1 MGNKNIL
8 LIGKGAVISALAKK
22 LHSIPN
28 VEKIFAAPGN
38 GVTNDVYENI
48 DIREDDLTGL
58 LKFAL
63 DNNIDLTIPTSNEAF
78 KSDIVSFF
86 QSNGQ
91 NIFAPAKNICNT
103 ILNKIQVRKFLYKN
117 NAKSPKFGIFNKFQ
131 TALDYLKTSSFP
143 VLIKSQTVSGLNDDK
158 MICPTMKYASDYIE
172 TLFNNGETDIIIE
185 DYIYGTNFTIY
196 YFTDGYSAL
205 PITAVANMKFATG
218 NLEGDFTDGVGSYA
232 PDYRISNKIL
242 QKLEPL
248 VNNILVSFDQKGTPY
263 IGILGV
269 ECILTGDDEFLAEDL
284 KPFFQNHD
292 CRTVL
297 NILEDDI
304 IEIIYSCLNG
314 AFSDEY
320 NEIKINNLHSITAI
334 VSAQYGSQIIENID
348 CCEDIYNIDFNNVKQ
363 NSGNYYTNQGA
374 CFAITRTSKTLT
386 RAKEYLEQDLSV
398 IKFNG
403 MNYRKDICN
412 NSTKSSVRY

>member
-91 NIFAPAKNICNT
+91 NIFAPNKNICNT

-117 NAKSPKFGIFNKFQ
+117 NAKSPKFGIFNKIQ

-143 VLIKSQTVSGLNDDK
+143 VLIKSQTATGLNNDK

-172 TLFNNGETDIIIE
+172 TLFNNGEEDLIIE
-185 DYIYGTNFTIY
+185 DYIYGTNFTVY

-205 PITAVANMKFATG
+205 PITAVANLKFATG
-218 NLEGDFTDGVGSYA
+218 DLEGDFTDGVGSYA
-232 PDYRISNKIL
+232 PDYRISNKTL
-242 QKLEPL
+242 KKLKPL
-248 VNNILVSFDQKGTPY
+248 VDNILVNFEQKGNPY
-263 IGILGV
+263 MGILGI

-304 IEIIYSCLNG
+304 IEIIYSCING

-320 NEIKINNLHSITAI
+320 EIIKTNNLHSITAI
-334 VSAQYGSQIIENID
+334 VSAQLENRLINNLD
-348 CCEDIYNIDFNNVKQ
+348 ICEDIDNIDFIGIKQ
-363 NSGNYYTNQGA
+363 DGVNIYTHQGN

-386 RAKEYLEQDLSV
+386 RAKEYLAQDLSV
-398 IKFNG
+398 IKFDG
-403 MNYRKDICN
+403 MNYRKDICD
-412 NSTKSSVRY
+412 KIQ

>member
-91 NIFAPAKNICNT
+91 NIFAPNKNICNT

-143 VLIKSQTVSGLNDDK
+143 VLIKSQTATGLNNDK

-172 TLFNNGETDIIIE
+172 TLFNNGEEDLIIE
-185 DYIYGTNFTIY
+185 DYIYGTNFTVY

-205 PITAVANMKFATG
+205 PITAVANLKFATG
-218 NLEGDFTDGVGSYA
+218 DLEGDFTDGVGSYA
-232 PDYRISNKIL
+232 PDYRISNKTL
-242 QKLEPL
+242 KKLKPL
-248 VNNILVSFDQKGTPY
+248 VDNILVNFEQKGNPY
-263 IGILGV
+263 MGILGI

-304 IEIIYSCLNG
+304 IEIIYSCING

-320 NEIKINNLHSITAI
+320 EIIKTNNLHSITAI
-334 VSAQYGSQIIENID
+334 VSAQLEIWI
-348 CCEDIYNIDFNNVKQ
+348 FV
-363 NSGNYYTNQGA
+363 
-374 CFAITRTSKTLT
+374 KTLIT
-386 RAKEYLEQDLSV
+386 
-398 IKFNG
+398 
-403 MNYRKDICN
+403 
-412 NSTKSSVRY
+412 

>member
-91 NIFAPAKNICNT
+91 NIFAPNKNICNT

-143 VLIKSQTVSGLNDDK
+143 VLIKSQTATGLNNDK

-172 TLFNNGETDIIIE
+172 TLFNNGEEDLIIE
-185 DYIYGTNFTIY
+185 DYIYGTNFTVY

-205 PITAVANMKFATG
+205 PITAVANLKFATG

-242 QKLEPL
+242 KKLKPL
-248 VNNILVSFDQKGTPY
+248 VDNILVNFEQKGNPY
-263 IGILGV
+263 MGILGI

-304 IEIIYSCLNG
+304 IEIIYSCING

-320 NEIKINNLHSITAI
+320 EIIKTNNLHSITAI
-334 VSAQYGSQIIENID
+334 VSAQLENRLINNLD
-348 CCEDIYNIDFNNVKQ
+348 ICEDIDNIDFIGIKQ
-363 NSGNYYTNQGA
+363 NGVNIYTHQGN

-386 RAKEYLEQDLSV
+386 RAKEYLAQDLSV
-398 IKFNG
+398 IKFDG
-403 MNYRKDICN
+403 MNYRKDICD
-412 NSTKSSVRY
+412 KIQ

>member
-91 NIFAPAKNICNT
+91 NIFAPNKNICNT

-143 VLIKSQTVSGLNDDK
+143 VLIKSQTATGLNNDK

-172 TLFNNGETDIIIE
+172 TLFNNGEEDLIIE
-185 DYIYGTNFTIY
+185 DYIYGTNFTVY

-205 PITAVANMKFATG
+205 PITAVANLKFATG
-218 NLEGDFTDGVGSYA
+218 DLEGDFTDGVGSYA

-242 QKLEPL
+242 KKLKPL
-248 VNNILVSFDQKGTPY
+248 VDNILVNFEQKGNPY
-263 IGILGV
+263 MGILGI

-304 IEIIYSCLNG
+304 IEIIYSCING

-320 NEIKINNLHSITAI
+320 EIIKTNNLHSITAI
-334 VSAQYGSQIIENID
+334 VSAQLENRLINNLD
-348 CCEDIYNIDFNNVKQ
+348 ICEDIDNIDFIGIKQ
-363 NSGNYYTNQGA
+363 DGVNIYTHQGN

-386 RAKEYLEQDLSV
+386 RAKEYLAQDLSV
-398 IKFNG
+398 IKFDG
-403 MNYRKDICN
+403 MNYRKDICD
-412 NSTKSSVRY
+412 KIQ

>member
-91 NIFAPAKNICNT
+91 NIFAPNKNICNT

-143 VLIKSQTVSGLNDDK
+143 VLIKSQTATGLNNDK

-172 TLFNNGETDIIIE
+172 TLFNNGEEDLIIE
-185 DYIYGTNFTIY
+185 DYIYGTNFTVY

-205 PITAVANMKFATG
+205 PITAVANLKFATG
-218 NLEGDFTDGVGSYA
+218 DLEGDFTDGVGSYA
-232 PDYRISNKIL
+232 PDYRISNKTL
-242 QKLEPL
+242 KKLKPL
-248 VNNILVSFDQKGTPY
+248 VDNILVNFEQKGNPY
-263 IGILGV
+263 MGILGI

-304 IEIIYSCLNG
+304 IEIIYSCING

-320 NEIKINNLHSITAI
+320 EIIKTNNLHSITAI
-334 VSAQYGSQIIENID
+334 VSAQLENRLINNLD
-348 CCEDIYNIDFNNVKQ
+348 ICEDIDNIDFIGIKQ
-363 NSGNYYTNQGA
+363 DGVNIYTHQGN

-386 RAKEYLEQDLSV
+386 RAKEYLAQDLSV
-398 IKFNG
+398 IKFDG
-403 MNYRKDICN
+403 MNYRKDICD
-412 NSTKSSVRY
+412 KIQ

>member
-8 LIGKGAVISALAKK
+8 LIGKGAVISSFAKK
-22 LHSIPN
+22 LHSLSG
-28 VEKIFAAPGN
+28 VDKIFAAPGN

-63 DNNIDLTIPTSNEAF
+63 DNNIDLAIPTSNEAF

-91 NIFAPAKNICNT
+91 NIFAPTKNICNT

-117 NAKSPKFGIFNKFQ
+117 NAKSPKFGIFNKLQ

-185 DYIYGTNFTIY
+185 EYIYGTNFTVY

-205 PITAVANMKFATG
+205 PITTVANLKFAAG
-218 NLEGDFTDGVGSYA
+218 NLEGEFTDGVGSYA

-242 QKLEPL
+242 QKLESL
-248 VNNILVSFDQKGTPY
+248 INNILTNFGQKGSPY
-263 IGILGV
+263 IGILGI

-292 CRTVL
+292 VRTVL

-304 IEIIYSCLNG
+304 IEIIYSCING

-320 NEIKINNLHSITAI
+320 EIIKTNNLHSITAI
-334 VSAQYGSQIIENID
+334 VSAQLENQLINNLD
-348 CCEDIYNIDFNNVKQ
+348 ICEDIDNIDFIGVRQDSEKIYTHQ
-363 NSGNYYTNQGA
+363 GN

-386 RAKEYLEQDLSV
+386 RAKEYLAQDLSV
-398 IKFNG
+398 IKFSG
-403 MNYRKDICN
+403 INYRKDICD
-412 NSTKSSVRY
+412 KIQ

>member
-91 NIFAPAKNICNT
+91 NIFAPNKNICNT

-143 VLIKSQTVSGLNDDK
+143 VLIKSQTATGLNNDK

-172 TLFNNGETDIIIE
+172 TLFNNGEEDLIIE
-185 DYIYGTNFTIY
+185 DYIYGTNFTVY

-205 PITAVANMKFATG
+205 PITAVANLKFATG

-242 QKLEPL
+242 KKLKPL
-248 VNNILVSFDQKGTPY
+248 VDNILVNFEQKGNPY
-263 IGILGV
+263 MGILGI

-304 IEIIYSCLNG
+304 IEIIYSCING

-320 NEIKINNLHSITAI
+320 EIIKTNNLHSITAI
-334 VSAQYGSQIIENID
+334 VSAQLENRLINNLD
-348 CCEDIYNIDFNNVKQ
+348 ICEDIDNIDFIGIKQ
-363 NSGNYYTNQGA
+363 DGVNIYTHQGN

-386 RAKEYLEQDLSV
+386 RAKEYLAQDLSV
-398 IKFNG
+398 IKFDG
-403 MNYRKDICN
+403 MNYRKDICD
-412 NSTKSSVRY
+412 KIQ

>member
-22 LHSIPN
+22 LHSIPD

-91 NIFAPAKNICNT
+91 NIFAPNKNICNT

-143 VLIKSQTVSGLNDDK
+143 VLIKSQTATGLNNDK

-172 TLFNNGETDIIIE
+172 TLFNNGEEDLIIE
-185 DYIYGTNFTIY
+185 DYIYGTNFTVY

-205 PITAVANMKFATG
+205 PITAVANLKFATG
-218 NLEGDFTDGVGSYA
+218 DLEGDFTDGVGSYA
-232 PDYRISNKIL
+232 PDYRISNKTL
-242 QKLEPL
+242 KKLKPL
-248 VNNILVSFDQKGTPY
+248 VDNILVNFEQKGNPY
-263 IGILGV
+263 MGILGI

-304 IEIIYSCLNG
+304 IEIIYSCING

-320 NEIKINNLHSITAI
+320 EIIKTNNLHSITAI
-334 VSAQYGSQIIENID
+334 VSAQLENRLINNLD
-348 CCEDIYNIDFNNVKQ
+348 ICEDIDNIDFIGIKQ
-363 NSGNYYTNQGA
+363 DGVNIYTHQGN

-386 RAKEYLEQDLSV
+386 RAKEYLAQDLSV
-398 IKFNG
+398 IKFDG
-403 MNYRKDICN
+403 MNYRKDICD
-412 NSTKSSVRY
+412 KIQ

>member
-8 LIGKGAVISALAKK
+8 LIGKGAVISA
-22 LHSIPN
+22 H

-91 NIFAPAKNICNT
+91 NIFAPNKNICNT

-143 VLIKSQTVSGLNDDK
+143 VLIKSQTATGLNNDK

-172 TLFNNGETDIIIE
+172 TLFNNGEEDLIIE
-185 DYIYGTNFTIY
+185 DYIYGTNFTVY

-205 PITAVANMKFATG
+205 PITAVANLKFATG
-218 NLEGDFTDGVGSYA
+218 DLEGDFTDGVGSYA

-242 QKLEPL
+242 KKLKPL
-248 VNNILVSFDQKGTPY
+248 VDNILVNFEQKGNPY
-263 IGILGV
+263 MGILGI

-304 IEIIYSCLNG
+304 IEIIYSCING

-320 NEIKINNLHSITAI
+320 EIIKTNNLHSITAI
-334 VSAQYGSQIIENID
+334 VSAQLENRLINNLD
-348 CCEDIYNIDFNNVKQ
+348 ICEDIDNIDFIGIKQ
-363 NSGNYYTNQGA
+363 DGVNIYTHQGN

-386 RAKEYLEQDLSV
+386 RAKEYLAQDLSV
-398 IKFNG
+398 IKFDG
-403 MNYRKDICN
+403 MNYRKDICD
-412 NSTKSSVRY
+412 KIQ

>member
-1 MGNKNIL
+1 MESKNIL
-8 LIGKGAVISALAKK
+8 LIGKGATISALAKK
-22 LHSIPN
+22 MHSASN
-28 VEKIFAAPGN
+28 VGKIYAAPGN
-38 GVTNDVYENI
+38 GVTNDVYQNI

-63 DNNIDLTIPTSNEAF
+63 DNNIDLAIPTSDEAF

-91 NIFAPAKNICNT
+91 NIFAPTKNICNT

-117 NAKSPKFGIFNKFQ
+117 SAKSPKFGIFNKFQ
-131 TALDYLKTSSFP
+131 TALDYLTTSSFP

-158 MICPTMKYASDYIE
+158 MICPTMKYASDYVE

-185 DYIYGTNFTIY
+185 DYIYGTNFTVY

-205 PITAVANMKFATG
+205 PITTVANLKFSTAH
-218 NLEGDFTDGVGSYA
+218 LEGEFTDGVGSYA

-248 VNNILVSFDQKGTPY
+248 VNNILVSFDQKGAPY

-269 ECILTGDDEFLAEDL
+269 ECILTGDDEFLVEDL

-292 CRTVL
+292 VRTVL

-304 IEIIYSCLNG
+304 VEIIYSCING

-320 NEIKINNLHSITAI
+320 NELKINNFHSITAI
-334 VSAQYGSQIIENID
+334 VSSQYGSQVIENTD
-348 CCEDIYNIDFNNVKQ
+348 CCEDINNIDFINVKQ
-363 NSGNYYTNQGA
+363 NSGKYYTNQGA
-374 CFAITRTSKTLT
+374 CFSITRISKTLT
-386 RAKEYLEQDLSV
+386 RAKEYLAQDLSV

-403 MNYRKDICN
+403 MNYRKDICD
-412 NSTKSSVRY
+412 KSIISSMKY

>member
-91 NIFAPAKNICNT
+91 NIFAPNKNICNT

-143 VLIKSQTVSGLNDDK
+143 VLIKSQTATGLNNDK

-172 TLFNNGETDIIIE
+172 TLFNNGEEDLIIE
-185 DYIYGTNFTIY
+185 DYIYGTNFTVY

-205 PITAVANMKFATG
+205 PITAVANLKFATG
-218 NLEGDFTDGVGSYA
+218 DLEGDFTDGVGSYA

-242 QKLEPL
+242 KKLKPL
-248 VNNILVSFDQKGTPY
+248 VDNILVNFEQKGNPY
-263 IGILGV
+263 MGILGI

-304 IEIIYSCLNG
+304 IEIIYSCING

-320 NEIKINNLHSITAI
+320 EIIKTNNLHSITAI
-334 VSAQYGSQIIENID
+334 VSAQLENRLINNLD
-348 CCEDIYNIDFNNVKQ
+348 ICEDIDNIDFIGIKQ
-363 NSGNYYTNQGA
+363 NGVNIYTHQGN

-386 RAKEYLEQDLSV
+386 RAKEYLAQDLSV
-398 IKFNG
+398 IKFDG
-403 MNYRKDICN
+403 MNYRKDICD
-412 NSTKSSVRY
+412 KIQ

>member
-8 LIGKGAVISALAKK
+8 LIGKGAVISAFAKK
-22 LHSIPN
+22 LHSMPN
-28 VEKIFAAPGN
+28 VEKIFATPGN

-58 LKFAL
+58 LRFAL
-63 DNNIDLTIPTSNEAF
+63 DNNIDLTIPTSDEAF

-91 NIFAPAKNICNT
+91 NIFAPTKNICNT

-117 NAKSPKFGIFNKFQ
+117 SAKSPKFGIFNKFQ

-143 VLIKSQTVSGLNDDK
+143 VLIKTQTASGLNNDK

-172 TLFNNGETDIIIE
+172 TLFNNGEEDLIIE
-185 DYIYGTNFTIY
+185 DYIYGTNFTVY

-205 PITAVANMKFATG
+205 PITAVANLKFATG
-218 NLEGDFTDGVGSYA
+218 DLEGDFTDGVGSYA

-242 QKLEPL
+242 KKLEPL
-248 VNNILVSFDQKGTPY
+248 VDNILVNFEQKGNPY
-263 IGILGV
+263 MGILGI
-269 ECILTGDDEFLAEDL
+269 ECILTGDDEFLVEDL

-292 CRTVL
+292 VRTVL

-304 IEIIYSCLNG
+304 IEIIYSCING

-320 NEIKINNLHSITAI
+320 ETIKTNNLHSITAI
-334 VSAQYGSQIIENID
+334 VSAQLENQLINNLD
-348 CCEDIYNIDFNNVKQ
+348 ICEDIDNIDFIGAKQ
-363 NSGNYYTNQGA
+363 DCEKIYTHQGN
-374 CFAITRTSKTLT
+374 CFAITRISKTLT
-386 RAKEYLEQDLSV
+386 RAKEYLAQDLSV
-398 IKFNG
+398 IKFDG
-403 MNYRKDICN
+403 MNYRKDICD
-412 NSTKSSVRY
+412 KIQ

>member
-91 NIFAPAKNICNT
+91 NIFAPNKNICNT

-117 NAKSPKFGIFNKFQ
+117 NAKSPKFGIFNKIQ

-143 VLIKSQTVSGLNDDK
+143 VLIKSQTATGLNNDK

-172 TLFNNGETDIIIE
+172 TLFNNGEEDLIIE
-185 DYIYGTNFTIY
+185 DYIYGTNFTVY

-205 PITAVANMKFATG
+205 PITAVANLKFATG

-242 QKLEPL
+242 KKLKPL
-248 VNNILVSFDQKGTPY
+248 VDNILVNFEQKGNPY
-263 IGILGV
+263 MGILGI

-304 IEIIYSCLNG
+304 IEIIYSCING

-320 NEIKINNLHSITAI
+320 EIIKTNNLHSITAI
-334 VSAQYGSQIIENID
+334 VSAQLENRLINNLD
-348 CCEDIYNIDFNNVKQ
+348 ICEDIDNIDFIGIKQ
-363 NSGNYYTNQGA
+363 NGVNIYTHQGN

-386 RAKEYLEQDLSV
+386 RAKEYLAQDLSV
-398 IKFNG
+398 IKFDG
-403 MNYRKDICN
+403 MNYRKDICD
-412 NSTKSSVRY
+412 KIQ

>member
-91 NIFAPAKNICNT
+91 NIFAPNKNICNT

-117 NAKSPKFGIFNKFQ
+117 NAKSPKFGIFNKIQ

-143 VLIKSQTVSGLNDDK
+143 VLIKSQTATGLNNDK

-172 TLFNNGETDIIIE
+172 TLFNNGEEDLIIE
-185 DYIYGTNFTIY
+185 DYIYGTNFTVY

-205 PITAVANMKFATG
+205 PITAVANLKFATG
-218 NLEGDFTDGVGSYA
+218 DLEGDFTDGVGSYA
-232 PDYRISNKIL
+232 PDYRISNKTL
-242 QKLEPL
+242 KKLKPL
-248 VNNILVSFDQKGTPY
+248 VDNILVNFEQKGNPY
-263 IGILGV
+263 MGILGI

-304 IEIIYSCLNG
+304 IEIIYSCING

-320 NEIKINNLHSITAI
+320 EIIKTNNLHSITAI
-334 VSAQYGSQIIENID
+334 VSAQLENRLINNLD
-348 CCEDIYNIDFNNVKQ
+348 ICEDIDNIDFIGIKQ
-363 NSGNYYTNQGA
+363 DGVNIYTHQGN

-386 RAKEYLEQDLSV
+386 RAKQRLS
-398 IKFNG
+398 F
-403 MNYRKDICN
+403 
-412 NSTKSSVRY
+412 S